1 MARHPSSSHALRLTT
16 LAALVAASAL
26 LANGCSGSS
35 EAPPGKGTA
44 RAAQA
49 LETPKNPLVR
59 PATKH
64 PSGAPLTRIMV
75 ALSGTYAP
83 EGKLTDAEVIVQR
96 QRIADAQARIIA
108 LLGAALDKPD
118 AKSTAR
124 VTQRYTA
131 VPGLALELTPD
142 ALAKLQSSSDVGQLL
157 DDGLVP
163 ATLMQ
168 TTGPSPTATDARR
181 ANLLPEGPR
190 GRGQVVAV
198 LDTGVDRNHP
208 FLGTERFVAGA
219 CFSSGSWGGFPES
232 GLCPGGHTRELS
244 DEAGENCSSAID
256 GCRHGTH
263 VAGIIGGF
271 EDTNG
276 NGHLD
281 ADDRAGVAPDASFV
295 AVQVFHSMNVAA
307 VCEAV
312 GRSAPCTLAN
322 DSDIIAGLDHVETLS
337 KRHSIAAVNLSLGG
351 GWFNDQRTCDTLFWL
366 TKWAVDDLFSKD
378 VATVVASANEATV
391 GTTPFV
397 AGVGQPACISGV
409 VSVGNIRDNGTI
421 NPTSQSAP
429 FLTLLAPGTSVRS
442 SVPGTGFASFSG
454 TSMAAPH
461 VAGTFALMRER
472 RAQTGAPVAIA
483 SMVGALRASGRPV
496 RDARNGVTTP
506 ALDVPLALGMPFVAL
521 TGPETATATS
531 PNPLTLDY
539 ALERRGVP
547 GPFEVRVTV
556 ETSGRGTLTVTPQ
569 GNPVAGNAATLQITP
584 SLDAMGTFVVHVRGV
599 AGIADVIGA
608 DTTIEVNP
616 AQPLVSGFAPTSGPP
631 TTLVAVDGG
640 GFSSLTRVRFGNGPL
655 VGGSV
660 ISPSRMMVRVPLGGL
675 TGWVQAVNGTR
686 VANSA
691 SVFTVTTAP
700 AIASVSPRYAPE
712 GASIVVNGANF
723 SPDTQVRMGAVPVV
737 DLSIESTEL
746 LRFRIP
752 TGATGALRITTSS
765 GSATSTMTVG
775 YPAPTLTSFAPTVG
789 HSGQTITI
797 VGSGFFGSPMVRFG
811 AVRSTVSFVSS
822 TSMRVL
828 VPANVPDSANL
839 VVTTPGGSVTSVGRF
854 QTDR

>member
-1 MARHPSSSHALRLTT
+1 MARTT
-16 LAALVAASAL
+16 FSPWPAAALTLMATASAL

-35 EAPPGKGTA
+35 EAPPGDGTA
-44 RAAQA
+44 SAAQA

-64 PSGAPLTRIMV
+64 PSGAALTRVMV
-75 ALSGTYAP
+75 ALSGTYLP
-83 EGKLTDAEVIVQR
+83 EGKLSDVEVVLQR
-96 QRIADAQARIIA
+96 QRIADAQARIIS
-108 LLGAALDKPD
+108 LLGAATGKPE
-118 AKSTAR
+118 AKDSAR

-142 ALAKLQSSSDVGQLL
+142 ALAKLQSSSDVGRLL

-181 ANLLPEGPR
+181 ANLLPGGPR

-232 GLCPGGHTRELS
+232 GVCPGGSNRELG
-244 DEAGENCSSAID
+244 DEAGENCSSSID

-263 VAGIIGGF
+263 VAGIVGGF
-271 EDTNG
+271 EDTSG
-276 NGHLD
+276 NGRLD
-281 ADDRAGVAPDASFV
+281 TEDRAGVAPDVSFV

-307 VCEAV
+307 VCEAM
-312 GRSAPCTLAN
+312 GSAAPCALAN
-322 DSDIIAGLDHVETLS
+322 DSDIIAGLDHVETLT

-351 GWFNDQRTCDTLFWL
+351 GWFNDQRTCDSLFWL

-391 GTTPFV
+391 GPIPFV
-397 AGVGQPACISGV
+397 PGVGQPACISGV
-409 VSVGNIRDNGTI
+409 VSVGNIRDNGSI

-442 SVPGTGFASFSG
+442 SVPGTGFASFNG

-472 RAQTGAPVAIA
+472 RAQTGEPTAIA
-483 SMVGALRASGRPV
+483 SMVGALRSSGRPV
-496 RDARNGVTTP
+496 LDARNAVITP

-531 PNPLTLDY
+531 PTPVTLDY

-547 GPFEVRVTV
+547 GPFEVRTTV
-556 ETSGRGTLTVTPQ
+556 ETLGRGTLTVTTQ
-569 GNPVAGNAATLQITP
+569 GNPVAGARATLQVTP
-584 SLDAMGTFVVHVRGV
+584 SLDAMGTFVLHVRGV
-599 AGIADVIGA
+599 AGVADVIGA

-616 AQPLVSGFAPTSGPP
+616 AQPLVTGFAPASGPP
-631 TTLVAVDGG
+631 TTAVTVDGG
-640 GFSSLTRVRFGNGPL
+640 GFSSLTRIRFGNGPL
-655 VGGSV
+655 VSGTV
-660 ISPSRMMVRVPLGGL
+660 VSPSRMVVRVPLGAL
-675 TGWVQAVNGTR
+675 TGRVQAVNGTR
-686 VANSA
+686 VSNSA

-712 GASIVVNGANF
+712 GAPIVVNGANF
-723 SPDTQVRMGAVPVV
+723 APDTQVRTGAVSVA
-737 DLSIESTEL
+737 DLSIESSEV

-752 TGATGALRITTSS
+752 TGATGTLRITTSA

-775 YPAPTLTSFAPTVG
+775 YPTPTLTSFAPTIG
-789 HSGQTITI
+789 HTGQTVTI
-797 VGSGFFGSPMVRFG
+797 VGSGFFGSPLVRFG
-811 AVRSTVSFVSS
+811 AVRGTVTFVSP

-828 VPANVPDSANL
+828 VPTNVPDSAPITVL
-839 VVTTPGGSVTSVGRF
+839 TPGGSATSIGRF
-854 QTDR
+854 QTDQ